1 MSSQADFRVLQSTWG
16 LVPLKPCQKVGQWG
30 TNQTCQHRDLHALPV
45 LPLRCCQ
52 GEPGSCTAPSTGDVQ
67 PPCSSGF
74 QGLKMTQFLD
84 WMQVSNSLS
93 ASPSSLRWID
103 FVPEPMG
110 FFNSKSLRNREWMCY
125 WTVLCLRRAL
135 NITAGPLG
143 DGITHSSHLCGVE
156 ILHRLTVKPWILLR
170 FTMALRLEHV
180 DKKSRFGTKLKI
192 TCARCN
198 TPLTCRDTGLEQR
211 SVWAPTGTTAAL
223 QWAISPPTANFAHRD
238 RWEESS
244 RPVPEQAEM
253 GQVMASQANL
263 KIKAHC
269 KSRLVA
275 LAHDRD

>member
-30 TNQTCQHRDLHALPV
+30 TNQTCQHRDLHAPPV
-45 LPLRCCQ
+45 LPLRCYQ

-110 FFNSKSLRNREWMCY
+110 FFNSKSLRNRERMCY

-143 DGITHSSHLCGVE
+143 DDITHSSHFCGVE

-170 FTMALRLEHV
+170 FTMALRLEHIY
-180 DKKSRFGTKLKI
+180 KKIQIWDQTENHMCTLQHPINLQGYWVGTGKCLSSH
-192 TCARCN
+192 
-198 TPLTCRDTGLEQR
+198 RDN
-211 SVWAPTGTTAAL
+211 S
-223 QWAISPPTANFAHRD
+223 SPPMGHIPSNSKLCPQGQMGGVFQTCPRAGWNGAGD
-238 RWEESS
+238 GITSQ
-244 RPVPEQAEM
+244 PENQ
-253 GQVMASQANL
+253 GTL
-263 KIKAHC
+263 
-269 KSRLVA
+269 
-275 LAHDRD
+275 